1 MAERLD
7 LIKDVFNKAEYIK
20 TIDTSFNELG
30 TSTIVQDEQIQPTVE
45 EFFGL
50 YNSFFY
56 DIPALGETNSHE
68 YLVKTSGEYINFEEN
83 NEEIQALQ
91 AEIAQLRSDLLSL
104 QIQAARSAVP
114 STGDESTN
122 EALLVFER
130 EIQAANEN
138 IILTETN
145 LSQNTLTSQNTP
157 GTSTN
162 TTSGGGS
169 TSISSGGTSIG
180 GGGVSG
186 GGSSGG
192 GGGGGY

>member
-50 YNSFFY
+50 YNSLFY

-180 GGGVSG
+180 GGGASG

>member
-50 YNSFFY
+50 YNSLFY

-104 QIQAARSAVP
+104 QIQAARSAAS
-114 STGDESTN
+114 STGDESTD
-122 EALLVFER
+122 EALAIFER